1 MIPATERTKNEEENL
16 RREVRVTIALGRL
29 KESEQRR
36 RQILMEELDGRDAE
50 LYDAREAIKGIERKA
65 PCRQSS
71 NSSRLGC
78 CCSVVASLPPI
89 SICFLL
95 LLLLLPHHHFF
106 SNKHQVLVPA
116 PAPSYHTHPPN
127 ACSSSSPSSSSPSSS
142 PTFNLSPREQQAI
155 SCKQPIKTHD
165 MMS

>member
-1 MIPATERTKNEEENL
+1 MIPATERTKNGEENL

-89 SICFLL
+89 SICLL

-106 SNKHQVLVPA
+106 SNKHQVLVSA